1 MTTSMP
7 WLVRT
12 AIALGVLEL
21 ADTVVIWV
29 EDYPGA
35 APVFAVVFGLLF
47 LGTAWLLT
55 RYRVVG
61 LVVMTLL
68 CLFELAN
75 FPGWERHNAF
85 DWTYQCLFALLSLAG
100 LVLVALAAF
109 RSRHGTVNA

>member
-1 MTTSMP
+1 MTTFT

-12 AIALGVLEL
+12 AVVLGVLEL
-21 ADTVVIWV
+21 ADTVVIAV

-55 RYRVVG
+55 RQRTAG
-61 LVVMTLL
+61 LVLMALL

-75 FPGWERHNAF
+75 LPGWERHNAF
-85 DWTYQCLFALLSLAG
+85 DWIYQGVFGLLALAG
-100 LVLVALAAF
+100 LVLVVLVVVRD
-109 RSRHGTVNA
+109 RSRTVSG